1 MSEKKKK
8 TIIIVGAIVAVLVIV
23 YIFALLTGNV
33 KQQEPSEPSNTP
45 KPTVSTPIISDK
57 PSSYGWNPSDS
68 SEEVGSTARA
78 DEIQL
83 KGMNDAKNI
92 SEDDVSLL
100 WEEGLLYLKD
110 HSDNFFESN
119 DIMEKSLYY
128 GSFIYNYIEENSP
141 AQNVSELSDS
151 VRAAYDGAYN
161 SVIAIKY
168 VYRGVQT
175 IEDKDTQTHLKKAQ
189 ENLAKFG

>member
-23 YIFALLTGNV
+23 YIVALLTGNV